1 MAIFVAT
8 DFSVSINGS
17 TALASYL
24 TQVELKT
31 SANDITTTSF
41 GSGWVTRVAG
51 LKEGTLT
58 LQFNQ
63 DYAATT
69 VDATLWGTPLGL
81 GSYATVVIKPTSS
94 TASASNPA
102 YTAVCLVTDLTPVSG
117 NIGDLST
124 FSITWPTNGTV
135 SRATA

>member
-41 GSGWVTRVAG
+41 GSTWVTRVAG
-51 LKEGTLT
+51 LKEGTVT

-63 DYAATT
+63 DYAAAA
-69 VDATLWGTPLGL
+69 VDATIWPLLGT
-81 GSYATVVIKPTSS
+81 SATVVIKPTS
-94 TASASNPA
+94 TAVSSSNPA
-102 YTAVCLVTDLTPVSG
+102 YTAVALVTDLTPVSG
-117 NIGDLST
+117 TIGDLST
-124 FSITWPTNGTV
+124 FSVTWPTNGTV

>member
-24 TQVELKT
+24 TQVELKA

-41 GSGWVTRVAG
+41 GSTWVTRVAG
-51 LKEGTLT
+51 LKEGSLT

-63 DYAATT
+63 DYAAST
-69 VDATLWGTPLGL
+69 VDATLWPLLGTQ
-81 GSYATVVIKPTSS
+81 ATVVIKPTSS
-94 TASASNPA
+94 AVSSANPA
-102 YTAVCLVTDLTPVSG
+102 YTAICSVIDLTPVSG

>member
-24 TQVELKT
+24 TQVELKA

-41 GSGWVTRVAG
+41 GNTWVTRVAG
-51 LKEGTLT
+51 LKEGSLT

-63 DYAATT
+63 DYAAAT
-69 VDATLWGTPLGL
+69 VDATLWPLL
-81 GSYATVVIKPTSS
+81 GSNATVVIKPTSS
-94 TASASNPA
+94 AVSTANPS
-102 YTAVCLVTDLTPVSG
+102 YSVVCLVTDLTPVSG
-117 NIGDLST
+117 NIGDLAT
-124 FSITWPTNGTV
+124 FSVSWPTNGSAV
-135 SRATA
+135 RAVV

>member
-31 SANDITTTSF
+31 TANDITTTAF
-41 GSGWVTRVAG
+41 GSTWVTRVAG
-51 LKEGTLT
+51 LKEGSLT

-63 DYAATT
+63 DYAASA
-69 VDATLWGTPLGL
+69 VDAVLWPLLGTN
-81 GSYATVVIKPTSS
+81 ATVVIKPTS
-94 TASASNPA
+94 TATSATNPA
-102 YTAVCLVTDLTPVSG
+102 YTAICLVTDYTPVSG

-124 FSITWPTNGTV
+124 FSITLPTTGTI

>member
-31 SANDITTTSF
+31 SANDITTTAF
-41 GSGWVTRVAG
+41 GSTWVTRVAG
-51 LKEGTLT
+51 LKEGSLT

-63 DYAATT
+63 DYAVST
-69 VDATLWGTPLGL
+69 VDATLWPLLGTN
-81 GSYATVVIKPTSS
+81 ATVVIKPTS
-94 TASASNPA
+94 TAVSSSNPA
-102 YTAVCLVTDLTPVSG
+102 YTAICLVTDLTPVSG
-117 NIGDLST
+117 QIGDLAT
-124 FSITWPTNGTV
+124 FSVTWPTTGTV

>member
-31 SANDITTTSF
+31 SATDITTTAF
-41 GSGWVTRVAG
+41 GSSWVTRVAG
-51 LKEGTLT
+51 LREGSLTLT
-58 LQFNQ
+58 FNQ
-63 DYAATT
+63 DYAAST
-69 VDATLWGTPLGL
+69 VDATLWPLLGTN
-81 GSYATVVIKPTSS
+81 ATVVIKPTS
-94 TASASNPA
+94 TAVSANNPS
-102 YTAVCLVTDLTPVSG
+102 YTAVVLVNDYTPISG

-124 FSITWPTNGTV
+124 FSITLPTTGTV

>member
-41 GSGWVTRVAG
+41 GSTWVTRVAG

-63 DYAATT
+63 DYAASA
-69 VDATLWGTPLGL
+69 VDATLWPLL
-81 GSYATVVIKPTSS
+81 GSQATVVIKPTS
-94 TASASNPA
+94 TAVSATNPA
-102 YTAVCLVTDLTPVSG
+102 YTAIALVTEVVPVSG

-124 FSITWPTNGTV
+124 FSISWPTTGTV

>member
-31 SANDITTTSF
+31 SANDITTTAF
-41 GSGWVTRVAG
+41 GSTWVTRVAG
-51 LKEGTLT
+51 LKEGSLT

-63 DYAATT
+63 DYAVST
-69 VDATLWGTPLGL
+69 VDATLWPLLGTN
-81 GSYATVVIKPTSS
+81 ATVVIKPTSS
-94 TASASNPA
+94 AVSSANPA

-117 NIGDLST
+117 QIGDLST
-124 FSITWPTNGTV
+124 FSVTWPTTGTAT
-135 SRATA
+135 RAVA

>member
-31 SANDITTTSF
+31 SVNDITTTSF
-41 GSGWVTRVAG
+41 GSTWVTRVAG
-51 LKEGTLT
+51 LKEGSLT

-63 DYAATT
+63 DYAASA
-69 VDATLWGTPLGL
+69 VDATVWPLLGT
-81 GSYATVVIKPTSS
+81 SATVVIKPTS
-94 TASASNPA
+94 TAVSATNPA
-102 YTAVCLVTDLTPVSG
+102 YTAICLVNDLTPVSG
-117 NIGDLST
+117 QIGDLST
-124 FSITWPTNGTV
+124 FSVTWPTNGTV

>member
-31 SANDITTTSF
+31 SANDITTTAF
-41 GSGWVTRVAG
+41 GSSWVTRVAG
-51 LKEGTLT
+51 LKEGSLT

-63 DYAATT
+63 DYASAT
-69 VDATLWGTPLGL
+69 VDATLWPLL
-81 GSYATVVIKPTSS
+81 GAQATVVIKPTS
-94 TASASNPA
+94 TAVSVNNPA
-102 YTAVCLVTDLTPVSG
+102 YTAIALVTDLTPVSG
-117 NIGDLST
+117 NIGDLAT
-124 FSITWPTNGTV
+124 FSVTWPTSGTV

>member
-41 GSGWVTRVAG
+41 GSTWVTRVAG
-51 LKEGTLT
+51 LKEGSLT
-58 LQFNQ
+58 LNFNQ

-69 VDATLWGTPLGL
+69 VDATLWPLL
-81 GSYATVVIKPTSS
+81 GSQATVVIKPTSS
-94 TASASNPA
+94 AVSSANPA
-102 YTAVCLVTDLTPVSG
+102 YTAICLVTDLTPVSG
-117 NIGDLST
+117 QIGDLAT
-124 FSITWPTNGTV
+124 FSVTWPTSGTV
-135 SRATA
+135 TRATA

>member
-24 TQVELKT
+24 TQVELKV
-31 SANDITTTSF
+31 SANDITTTAF
-41 GSGWVTRVAG
+41 GSTYVTRVAG
-51 LKEGTLT
+51 LKEGSLT

-63 DYAATT
+63 DYAAST
-69 VDATLWGTPLGL
+69 VDATLFPLL
-81 GSYATVVIKPTSS
+81 GANATVVIKPTSS
-94 TASASNPA
+94 AVGSANPS
-102 YTAVCLVTDLTPVSG
+102 YTTVCLVTDLTPISG

-124 FSITWPTNGTV
+124 FSLTWPTNGTV
-135 SRATA
+135 TRAVV

>member
-24 TQVELKT
+24 TQVELKAT
-31 SANDITTTSF
+31 ANDVTTTAF
-41 GSGWVTRVAG
+41 GSSWVTRVAG
-51 LKEGTLT
+51 LREGSLT

-63 DYAATT
+63 DYATTT
-69 VDATLWGTPLGL
+69 VDATLWPLL
-81 GSYATVVIKPTSS
+81 GSNATVVIKPTS
-94 TASASNPA
+94 TAVSASNPA
-102 YTAVCLVTDLTPVSG
+102 YTAICVVNDLTPVSG
-117 NIGDLST
+117 NIGDLAT
-124 FSITWPTNGTV
+124 FSVTWPTTGAI

>member
-31 SANDITTTSF
+31 SANDITTTAF
-41 GSGWVTRVAG
+41 GSTWVTRVAG
-51 LKEGTLT
+51 LKEGSLT

-63 DYAATT
+63 DYAASA
-69 VDATLWGTPLGL
+69 VDAVLWPLLGTN
-81 GSYATVVIKPTSS
+81 ATVVIKPTS
-94 TASASNPA
+94 TATSATNPA
-102 YTAVCLVTDLTPVSG
+102 FTAVVVVTDYTPISG

-124 FSITWPTNGTV
+124 FSITLPTTGAI

>member
-31 SANDITTTSF
+31 SANDITTTAF
-41 GSGWVTRVAG
+41 GSTWVSRVAG
-51 LKEGTLT
+51 LKEGSLT

-63 DYAATT
+63 DYAVST
-69 VDATLWGTPLGL
+69 VDATLWPLL
-81 GSYATVVIKPTSS
+81 GSNATVVIKPTS
-94 TASASNPA
+94 TATSSSNPA
-102 YTAVCLVTDLTPVSG
+102 YTAICLVTDLTPVSG
-117 NIGDLST
+117 QIGDLAT
-124 FSITWPTNGTV
+124 FSVTWPTTGTV

>member
-41 GSGWVTRVAG
+41 GSTWVTRVAG
-51 LKEGTLT
+51 LKEGSLT
-58 LQFNQ
+58 LNFNQ
-63 DYAATT
+63 DYAAST
-69 VDATLWGTPLGL
+69 VDPTLWPLLGT
-81 GSYATVVIKPTSS
+81 SATVVIKPTSS
-94 TASASNPA
+94 AVSSANPA
-102 YTAVCLVTDLTPVSG
+102 YTAICLVTDLTPVSG
-117 NIGDLST
+117 QIGDLAT
-124 FSITWPTNGTV
+124 FSVTWPTNGTV

>member
-24 TQVELKT
+24 TQVELKAT
-31 SANDITTTSF
+31 ANDVTTTAF
-41 GSGWVTRVAG
+41 GSPWVTRVAG
-51 LKEGTLT
+51 LKEGSLT

-63 DYAATT
+63 DYATST
-69 VDATLWGTPLGL
+69 VDSTLWPLL
-81 GSYATVVIKPTSS
+81 GSNATVVIKPTS
-94 TASASNPA
+94 TAVSASNPA
-102 YTAVCLVTDLTPVSG
+102 YTAVCVVNDLTPVSG
-117 NIGDLST
+117 NIGDLAV
-124 FSITWPTNGTV
+124 FSVTWPTNGAI

>member
-24 TQVELKT
+24 TQVELKV
-31 SANDITTTSF
+31 SANDITTTAF
-41 GSGWVTRVAG
+41 GSTYVTRVAG
-51 LKEGTLT
+51 LKEGSLT

-63 DYAATT
+63 DYAAST
-69 VDATLWGTPLGL
+69 VDATLWPLL
-81 GSYATVVIKPTSS
+81 GSNATVVLKPTSS
-94 TASASNPA
+94 AVGSANPS
-102 YTAVCLVTDLTPVSG
+102 YTTVCLVTDLTPISG

-124 FSITWPTNGTV
+124 FSLTWPTNGTV
-135 SRATA
+135 TRAVV

>member
-24 TQVELKT
+24 TQVELKG
-31 SANDITTTSF
+31 SANDITTTAF
-41 GSGWVTRVAG
+41 GSSWVTRVAG
-51 LKEGTLT
+51 LKEGSLT

-63 DYAATT
+63 DYAVST
-69 VDATLWGTPLGL
+69 VDATLWPLLGTN
-81 GSYATVVIKPTSS
+81 ATVVIKPTS
-94 TASASNPA
+94 TATSANNPA
-102 YTAVCLVTDLTPVSG
+102 YTAICLVTDLTPVSG
-117 NIGDLST
+117 QIGDLAT
-124 FSITWPTNGTV
+124 FSVTWPTTGTV

>member
-41 GSGWVTRVAG
+41 GSSWVTRVAG
-51 LKEGTLT
+51 LKEGSLT
-58 LQFNQ
+58 LNFNQ
-63 DYAATT
+63 DYAAAT
-69 VDATLWGTPLGL
+69 VDATLWPLLGTQ
-81 GSYATVVIKPTSS
+81 ATVVIKPTSS
-94 TASASNPA
+94 AVGTANPA
-102 YTAVCLVTDLTPVSG
+102 YTAICLVTDLTPVSG
-117 NIGDLST
+117 QIGDLAT
-124 FSITWPTNGTV
+124 FSVTWPTSGTV
-135 SRATA
+135 TRATA

>member
-24 TQVELKT
+24 TQVELKA

-41 GSGWVTRVAG
+41 GSTWVTRVAG
-51 LKEGTLT
+51 LKEGSLT

-63 DYAATT
+63 DYAAAT
-69 VDATLWGTPLGL
+69 VDATLWPLL
-81 GSYATVVIKPTSS
+81 GSNATVVIKPTSS
-94 TASASNPA
+94 AVGSANPA
-102 YTAVCLVTDLTPVSG
+102 YTAICLVTDLTPISG

-124 FSITWPTNGTV
+124 FSLTWPTNGTV
-135 SRATA
+135 TRAVV

>member
-31 SANDITTTSF
+31 SATDVTTTAF
-41 GSGWVTRVAG
+41 GSSWVTRVAG
-51 LKEGTLT
+51 LKDGTLT
-58 LQFNQ
+58 LNFNQ
-63 DYAATT
+63 DYATTT
-69 VDATLWGTPLGL
+69 VDATLWPLL
-81 GSYATVVIKPTSS
+81 GSNATVVIKPTS
-94 TASASNPA
+94 TAVSANNPA

-117 NIGDLST
+117 QIGDLST
-124 FSITWPTNGTV
+124 FSVTWPTTGTV

>member
-31 SANDITTTSF
+31 SANDITTTAF
-41 GSGWVTRVAG
+41 GSTWVTRVAG
-51 LKEGTLT
+51 LKEGSLT

-63 DYAATT
+63 DYAASA
-69 VDATLWGTPLGL
+69 VDAVLWPLLGTN
-81 GSYATVVIKPTSS
+81 ATVVIKPTS
-94 TASASNPA
+94 TATSATNPA
-102 YTAVCLVTDLTPVSG
+102 YTAICLVTDYTPVSG

-124 FSITWPTNGTV
+124 FSITLPTTGTI

>member
-31 SANDITTTSF
+31 SANDITTTAF
-41 GSGWVTRVAG
+41 GSSWVTRVAG
-51 LKEGTLT
+51 LKEGSLTLT
-58 LQFNQ
+58 FNQ
-63 DYAATT
+63 DYAASA
-69 VDATLWGTPLGL
+69 VDATLWPLL
-81 GSYATVVIKPTSS
+81 GSQATVVIKPAGTTTSA
-94 TASASNPA
+94 TNPA
-102 YTAVCLVTDLTPVSG
+102 YTAICVVNDLTPAAG
-117 NIGDLST
+117 QIGDLAT
-124 FSITWPTNGTV
+124 FSVTWPTTGTV

>member
-41 GSGWVTRVAG
+41 GSTWVTRVAG
-51 LKEGTLT
+51 LKEGSLT

-63 DYAATT
+63 DYAASA
-69 VDATLWGTPLGL
+69 VDATLWPLL
-81 GSYATVVIKPTSS
+81 GSNATVVIKPTS
-94 TASASNPA
+94 TAVSATNPA
-102 YTAVCLVTDLTPVSG
+102 YTAVCVVNDLTPVG
-117 NIGDLST
+117 GQIGDLAT
-124 FSITWPTNGTV
+124 FSVTWPTNGTV

>member
-8 DFSVSINGS
+8 DFNVKINGS

-31 SANDITTTSF
+31 SANDVTTTSF
-41 GSGWVTRVAG
+41 GSSWVTRVAG
-51 LKEGTLT
+51 LKEGSVT

-63 DYAATT
+63 DYAAAA
-69 VDATLWGTPLGL
+69 VDATLWPLL
-81 GSYATVVIKPTSS
+81 GSQATVVITPTSS
-94 TASASNPA
+94 AVSSANPA

-117 NIGDLST
+117 NIGDLAT
-124 FSITWPTNGTV
+124 FSVTWPTNGTV
-135 SRATA
+135 TRATA